1 MTLCHSV
8 LTPVI
13 VLIRTLV
20 QTVREVVRTV
30 CDWVSSTITT
40 IKTVVER
47 VCTWLPWPLSEL
59 CKLVTRVI
67 EVVETVWNWV
77 CHEVID
83 RIFEWV
89 ERIVEYI
96 AYIVRWVCWVVSWVI
111 RGPALLLC
119 MLGLKPRRFLH
130 VCVHVLTD
138 AEGQPAVEW
147 AKVDR
152 DLRQAQAI
160 LDNCNLQ
167 IVVTERRRVAKA
179 EFMDGTTC
187 EFGGLFSDFFTWFS
201 AHECGGCAAVTV
213 YYVRSIPGAIGCAYP
228 GANWVTVA
236 AGGDGRTM
244 VQEIGHLA
252 DLWGHSSDP
261 NNVMTDQPGGTAD
274 QITAFQCCMLRTS
287 RFSSGVPCPRIPLPD
302 LERPERSPEAAPP
315 EGPVEPPGPH
325 AVSHGFQRR
334 RGPETAERQS
344 GASGAAAAGA
354 ALLTLV
360 WLGRRLLRP

>member
-261 NNVMTDQPGGTAD
+261 DNVMTDQPGGTAD

-334 RGPETAERQS
+334 RGPEPAERQS